1 MRALTKRIFSGATG
15 LAQAPR
21 NCHFH
26 FPLTMKSHRLVPALA
41 AALVCT
47 VPHAAFSQQSGVQSL
62 AEQQIRQQEQMATYA
77 QQAVDKGN
85 VALANQDYES
95 AYAWFKS
102 AVDVLP
108 SGGEATAKVRASAMD
123 GFSKA
128 CVKLAE
134 QRISEGRYQDAE
146 TVITVILDDRYNPN
160 YKPALVLQKNL
171 ATQGRY
177 NKSITPGFVA
187 SVEEVKQLLTEAE
200 GFYQSGRFD
209 LATKR
214 YEQVLNIDKYNIAA
228 RRGMERVD
236 LARQQYQDSAT
247 NEARSDM
254 IRQVDKGWE
263 LPVRKF
269 DVGATSI
276 IDQPPVDTRG
286 TSAINRKLDDIIVP
300 RIEFRDATIREALDF
315 LRQRA
320 AALDTSE
327 DDPTRKGV
335 NLVLKVPEDSPEANA
350 RITLALTDVP
360 LRAAIQYVANA
371 ASLKL
376 KVEPYAVVIVLQSE
390 PTDVLITKEYKVPPS
405 FITALPATDATAGAA
420 AGGGGQIS
428 VAPGSLPAIAERSGA
443 RQFLEASGV
452 TFPQGASA
460 NFIASA
466 SKLIVKNTQ
475 ANLDL
480 IDTLVE
486 TAIAAPPAQVEI
498 EAKFLEITQTN
509 LKELGFDWLLGQF
522 ALPGGTGVYGGG
534 GTQGFNQ
541 SINANAYPLQSS
553 VTGVPIGANSTVGG
567 PVTAGNRSG
576 NFAIKGN
583 AVDALLFGG
592 TPLGP
597 APAVLALA
605 GVFTNPQFQLV
616 IRALDQKKG
625 VDLVSAPK
633 VTTKSG
639 QRATIEIVREFRY
652 PSEYDLPQITQTPGA
667 VFTPVTPTSPTAFE
681 TKPVGIVLEV
691 DPTVGPDGYT
701 IDLVL
706 SPRVVEFEGF
716 INYGSPIS
724 TVATITQGSQ
734 DPITGFFTINA
745 FNQNILVTENV
756 INQPVFSSREVTTQ
770 VTVYDG
776 ATVVLGGL
784 LREDIQQTED
794 KVPILGDIPIAGR
807 LFRTTADQ
815 HIKRNLI
822 MFVTA
827 SLLDPA
833 GQPLVK
839 TDDENQVVP
848 EPSAR
853 KVEQEILPGDA
864 TSIPLPQ

>member
-1 MRALTKRIFSGATG
+1 MRALTKRILSGANG

-26 FPLTMKSHRLVPALA
+26 FPLTMKSNRLVPALA

-62 AEQQIRQQEQMATYA
+62 AEQQIRQQEQMAVYA

-85 VALANQDYES
+85 VAMANQDYES

-108 SGGEATAKVRASAMD
+108 SGGEATAKVRVSALD

-146 TVITVILDDRYNPN
+146 TVVTVILDERYNPN

-187 SVEEVKQLLTEAE
+187 SVEEVKQLLTEAD
-200 GFYQSGRFD
+200 GFYGSGRFD

-247 NEARSDM
+247 SEARSDM

-327 DDPTRKGV
+327 EDPTRKGV

-376 KVEPYAVVIVLQSE
+376 KVEPYAVVIVLASE

-405 FITALPATDATAGAA
+405 FITALPATDASAGAA
-420 AGGGGQIS
+420 AGGGGQIEHGSWFASRHRGTLGSPS
-428 VAPGSLPAIAERSGA
+428 VPRSFGCHLPLLEPAPTSSPARASSSSKTPRPTSTSSTRSLKPPSRLPRRRWKSRRNSSKSLRPTSRNSVSTGW
-443 RQFLEASGV
+443 
-452 TFPQGASA
+452 
-460 NFIASA
+460 SA
-466 SKLIVKNTQ
+466 SSPSLEEPESMVVAELRASTRRSIRTPIRSSRVP
-475 ANLDL
+475 
-480 IDTLVE
+480 
-486 TAIAAPPAQVEI
+486 AA
-498 EAKFLEITQTN
+498 F
-509 LKELGFDWLLGQF
+509 
-522 ALPGGTGVYGGG
+522 
-534 GTQGFNQ
+534 
-541 SINANAYPLQSS
+541 
-553 VTGVPIGANSTVGG
+553 
-567 PVTAGNRSG
+567 R
-576 NFAIKGN
+576 
-583 AVDALLFGG
+583 
-592 TPLGP
+592 
-597 APAVLALA
+597 
-605 GVFTNPQFQLV
+605 
-616 IRALDQKKG
+616 
-625 VDLVSAPK
+625 SAPIR
-633 VTTKSG
+633 
-639 QRATIEIVREFRY
+639 QLA
-652 PSEYDLPQITQTPGA
+652 DL
-667 VFTPVTPTSPTAFE
+667 
-681 TKPVGIVLEV
+681 
-691 DPTVGPDGYT
+691 
-701 IDLVL
+701 
-706 SPRVVEFEGF
+706 
-716 INYGSPIS
+716 
-724 TVATITQGSQ
+724 
-734 DPITGFFTINA
+734 
-745 FNQNILVTENV
+745 
-756 INQPVFSSREVTTQ
+756 
-770 VTVYDG
+770 
-776 ATVVLGGL
+776 
-784 LREDIQQTED
+784 
-794 KVPILGDIPIAGR
+794 
-807 LFRTTADQ
+807 
-815 HIKRNLI
+815 
-822 MFVTA
+822 
-827 SLLDPA
+827 
-833 GQPLVK
+833 
-839 TDDENQVVP
+839 
-848 EPSAR
+848 
-853 KVEQEILPGDA
+853 
-864 TSIPLPQ
+864 